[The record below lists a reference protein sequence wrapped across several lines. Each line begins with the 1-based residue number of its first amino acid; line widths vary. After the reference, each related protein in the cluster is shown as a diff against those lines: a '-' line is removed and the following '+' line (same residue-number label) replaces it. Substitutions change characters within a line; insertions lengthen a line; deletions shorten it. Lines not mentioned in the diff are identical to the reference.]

1 MKRLFYLLCITLCL
15 VSCNRKQETKD
26 TDEQEIR
33 TEKDLE
39 GKVVGTLTGTCFEID
54 FAGRSDFRLVRQP
67 TLSDLIASLRKG
79 RIDAILYDEISLPD
93 TLLHRYGIKM
103 AFST

>member
-54 FAGRSDFRLVRQP
+54 FAGRSDFRLVR
-67 TLSDLIASLRKG
+67 
-79 RIDAILYDEISLPD
+79 
-93 TLLHRYGIKM
+93 
-103 AFST
+103 